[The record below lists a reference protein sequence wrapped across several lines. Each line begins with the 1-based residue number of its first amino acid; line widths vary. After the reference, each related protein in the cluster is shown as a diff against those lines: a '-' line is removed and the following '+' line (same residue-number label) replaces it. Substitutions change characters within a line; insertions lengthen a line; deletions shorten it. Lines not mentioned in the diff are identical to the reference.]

1 LELRDDTPKLFL
13 TWVDAKGDFHVAQKV
28 ADVPAERRDQVRVVR
43 TDREE
48 GTGAWVYVADL
59 RTRRADGTYPVITR
73 TRAQWDEVGASLRKA
88 RLEALAPAAQPAAGS
103 ASVGGV
109 AASGPVVIYGSE
121 TCGAC
126 RMAARWLTERKVAFV
141 EKRVDESDAA
151 RAELETKLRR
161 ANLPDRGQIPVI
173 DVHGRLLIGFD
184 PRSLERALSAGDS
197 RAL

>member
-1 LELRDDTPKLFL
+1 
-13 TWVDAKGDFHVAQKV
+13 
-28 ADVPAERRDQVRVVR
+28 
-43 TDREE
+43 
-48 GTGAWVYVADL
+48 
-59 RTRRADGTYPVITR
+59 
-73 TRAQWDEVGASLRKA
+73 
-88 RLEALAPAAQPAAGS
+88 
-103 ASVGGV
+103 
-109 AASGPVVIYGSE
+109 
-121 TCGAC
+121 
-126 RMAARWLTERKVAFV
+126 MAARWLTERKVAFV